1 MAGNTPRLGEF
12 KSMEPIFSDIH
23 QIGLVVKNVKETIK
37 NYTENYG
44 IGPWNVWEFNADMVK
59 DMEVRGKRLDY
70 SMMVATCKS
79 CNVDWE
85 IVQPLDD
92 KSIYSEFYSMYG
104 EGLQHINYI
113 VKDYSRAKEHLIDRG
128 VEVIQYGN
136 LVGKHI
142 FIYFGTEHDA
152 KHIMETS
159 TNLPGFKR
167 REPHFVYHAEDEKNK
182 VPKPIFNRIEQ
193 VGIVVKD
200 IKKTAATLQDK
211 YILGPWEF
219 FKFNPS
225 TVKDMHVS
233 GKNQNHSFDTAICKI
248 GGIQLKLVKP
258 NDDKSIFSKHLSRF
272 GEGLH
277 HVCFSV
283 NDLDMV
289 SEKIKS
295 QGKKTMQSGNWH
307 GQKYA
312 YFSTEN
318 DLKFT
323 ACFYE
328 EKESFKRPDPYYTYL
343 FDKS

>member
-1 MAGNTPRLGEF
+1 M
-12 KSMEPIFSDIH
+12 KPIFSDIH

-37 NYTENYG
+37 NYTKNYG
-44 IGPWNVWEFNADMVK
+44 ISPWNVWEFNADMVK

-85 IVQPLDD
+85 IIQPLDD
-92 KSIYSEFYSMYG
+92 KSIYSEFYSKYG

-113 VKDYSRAKEHLIDRG
+113 VKDYNRAVKYLIDKG

-136 LVGKHI
+136 LAGKHI
-142 FIYFGTEHDA
+142 YVYFGTENDA

-159 TNLPGFKR
+159 TNLAGFKR
-167 REPHFVYHAEDEKNK
+167 REPHFSYPLEEKKNK
-182 VPKPIFNRIEQ
+182 VSKPIFNRIEQ
-193 VGIVVKD
+193 IGIVVKD
-200 IKKTAATLQDK
+200 IKKTAATLQNK

-225 TVKDMHVS
+225 TVNDMRVN
-233 GKNQNHSFDTAICKI
+233 GKKQDHSFDTAVCKI
-248 GGIQLKLVKP
+248 GGIELKLVKP
-258 NDDKSIFSKHLSRF
+258 NDDKSIFSKHLYNF

-283 NDLDMV
+283 SNLNRTF
-289 SEKIKS
+289 EEIKS
-295 QGKKTMQSGNWH
+295 QGKKIIQSGSWY

-318 DLKFT
+318 DLKFN

-328 EKESFKRPDPYYTYL
+328 EKDDFKRPDPYYTYGV
-343 FDKS
+343 KNTHNSCQ

>member
-1 MAGNTPRLGEF
+1 M
-12 KSMEPIFSDIH
+12 KPIFSDVH

-37 NYTENYG
+37 NYTKNYG
-44 IGPWNVWEFNADMVK
+44 ISPWNVWEFNADIVE

-70 SMMVATCKS
+70 SMRVATCKS
-79 CNVDWE
+79 GNVDWE
-85 IVQPLDD
+85 IIEPLDD
-92 KSIYSEFYSMYG
+92 KSIYSEFYDKHG

-113 VKDYSRAKEHLIDRG
+113 VEDYDRAMKYLIDKG

-142 FIYFGTEHDA
+142 YAYFGTEYDA
-152 KHIMETS
+152 KHIMEIS
-159 TNLPGFKR
+159 TDLPCFKR
-167 REPHFVYHAEDEKNK
+167 REPHFVYPTKEEKSK
-182 VPKPIFNRIEQ
+182 VLKPIFNRIEQ
-193 VGIVVKD
+193 IGIVVKD

-225 TVKDMHVS
+225 TVKDMSVN
-233 GKNQNHSFDTAICKI
+233 GKKRNHSFDIALCKI
-248 GGIQLKLVKP
+248 GGVQLKLVKP
-258 NDDKSIFSKHLSRF
+258 NDDQSIFSKHLSRF

-277 HVCFSV
+277 HVSFSV
-283 NDLDMV
+283 DDL
-289 SEKIKS
+289 SRIPEKIKS
-295 QGKKTMQSGNWH
+295 QGEKIIQSGNWY

-318 DLKFT
+318 KLKFT

-328 EKESFKRPDPYYTYL
+328 KKESFNLPLNHTRL
-343 FDKS
+343 